1 MKQVLT
7 RTFMYLAMIVS
18 AIQLGGCSTVP
29 KEVVELSYRMGND
42 ISAVQKSYKML
53 IHAHFEA
60 LRAERIRYLNE
71 EWTPKY
77 IRAWVED
84 GRLVDVAKGV
94 VVWSEEKGDFV
105 KPVSGKEEEGLLV
118 TIGFWSTAAVKEIE
132 GKKAELLE
140 PLNKQ
145 EDQLSSWVDEAF
157 NRLYRGNAAITAHL
171 NSLRKVQEVQ
181 DDALAALNLKDLRDK
196 INNELVTASDK
207 AEAGLEAVRKADGLL
222 GEAKK
227 KLQKKAVNE

>member
-1 MKQVLT
+1 MKQVPTLLIIC
-7 RTFMYLAMIVS
+7 LAMVVS
-18 AIQLGGCSTVP
+18 AAQLEGCSTVP
-29 KEVVELSYRMGND
+29 KEVVELSYRMGDD
-42 ISAVQKSYKML
+42 ISAVQKSYKIL

-105 KPVSGKEEEGLLV
+105 KPVSGKEEEGLLI
-118 TIGFWSTAAVKEIE
+118 TIGFWSAAAIKEIE
-132 GKKAELLE
+132 GKKTELLE

-157 NRLYRGNAAITAHL
+157 NRL
-171 NSLRKVQEVQ
+171 
-181 DDALAALNLKDLRDK
+181 
-196 INNELVTASDK
+196 
-207 AEAGLEAVRKADGLL
+207 
-222 GEAKK
+222 
-227 KLQKKAVNE
+227 